1 MIKYSEEKQLTGG
14 KKGSFHVTVLNY
26 NPSLWRSQDR
36 AFKELI
42 IITVKIREK

>member
-14 KKGSFHVTVLNY
+14 EKGSFHVTVPNY